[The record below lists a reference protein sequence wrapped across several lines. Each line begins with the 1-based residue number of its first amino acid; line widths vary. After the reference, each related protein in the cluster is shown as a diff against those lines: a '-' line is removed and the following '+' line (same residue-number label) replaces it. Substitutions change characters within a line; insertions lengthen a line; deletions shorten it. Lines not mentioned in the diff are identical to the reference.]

1 MRNPTAAF
9 CSPSWYSSTIGTDI
23 LYLYPRRLRSTS
35 SLNKAMVSVIWSR
48 EWKKSKFIFKKLQN
62 GIPDNRVVARF
73 VGGCVR
79 NYLLNEK
86 IDDID
91 IATILT
97 TDQIKEK
104 FKDTNLKVIDTGI
117 KHGTVT
123 IVSKNHKVELT
134 TLRKDIKT
142 DGRHAEVEYTDSWQ
156 QDSERRD
163 FTINAIYMDING
175 KLYDP
180 QMGTVDL
187 KNKNIKFI
195 GDPQKRIE
203 EDYLRIVRFI
213 RFKVMYDIVVE
224 PTTSDA
230 IKQNL
235 DGIQKISKERILIEL
250 LKILSL
256 KNFLTINQSS
266 NLREIFSMIFPEF
279 LYLNRLERLKKVY
292 QYSKVNVDIL
302 LAVMLIDDKEN
313 HEYFIHKY
321 NASNK
326 TKETLEQ
333 FYKNLIKLKND
344 KEFFEK
350 NLIKNVYL
358 NGKNHLIA
366 LNLINFSINSKVKI
380 NDFNKT
386 FNKIL
391 KIKVPIFPIDGEI
404 LKQKGMQE
412 GQSLGN
418 VLKTLEKEWINNNF
432 KISNERVEEIIKINS
447 N

>member
-1 MRNPTAAF
+1 MFT
-9 CSPSWYSSTIGTDI
+9 
-23 LYLYPRRLRSTS
+23 
-35 SLNKAMVSVIWSR
+35 LNLNFLKNFKRFIFPFYKNK
-48 EWKKSKFIFKKLQN
+48 ELKFIFKKLQE
-62 GIPDNRVVARF
+62 GIPEDKTAARF

-79 NYLLNEK
+79 KYLSYEK

-104 FKDTNLKVIDTGI
+104 FKDTDLKVIDTGV

-123 IVSKNHKVELT
+123 IVSENHKVELT

-142 DGRHAEVEYTDSWQ
+142 DGRHAEVEYTDDWQ

-175 KLYDP
+175 KLFDP
-180 QMGTVDL
+180 QMGTIDL

-292 QYSKVNVDIL
+292 EYSKVNVDIL

-350 NLIKNVYL
+350 NLIKNIYL

-366 LNLINFSINSKVKI
+366 LNLINFSINSKVKMS
-380 NDFNKT
+380 DFSKT
-386 FNKIL
+386 LNKIL
-391 KIKVPIFPIDGEI
+391 KIKVPIFPIDGET

-412 GQSLGN
+412 GQMLGN
-418 VLKTLEKEWINNNF
+418 VLKILEKEWINNNF
-432 KISNERVEEIIKINS
+432 QISNKRVEEIIKLNS

>member
-1 MRNPTAAF
+1 M
-9 CSPSWYSSTIGTDI
+9 
-23 LYLYPRRLRSTS
+23 
-35 SLNKAMVSVIWSR
+35 LNLNLNFLKII
-48 EWKKSKFIFKKLQN
+48 KSFIFPFYRDKDLKFIFKKLQE
-62 GIPDNRVVARF
+62 GIPEDKVTARF

-79 NYLLNEK
+79 KHLSNEK

-104 FKDTNLKVIDTGI
+104 FKDTNLKVIDTGV

-123 IVSKNHKVELT
+123 IVSENHKVELT

-142 DGRHAEVEYTDSWQ
+142 DGRHAEVEYTDNWQ

-180 QMGTVDL
+180 QMGTLDL

-213 RFKVMYDIVVE
+213 RFKVMYDIIVE

-235 DGIQKISKERILIEL
+235 DGIQKISKERILTEL

-266 NLREIFSMIFPEF
+266 NLREIFLMIFPEF
-279 LYLNRLERLKKVY
+279 LYLKRLERLKKIY

-302 LAVMLIDDKEN
+302 LAVMLIDDKDN

-326 TKETLEQ
+326 TKQTLKQ
-333 FYKNLIKLKND
+333 FNKNLIKLKNE

-350 NLIKNVYL
+350 NLIKNVYF

-380 NDFNKT
+380 NDFTKT
-386 FNKIL
+386 LNKIL
-391 KIKVPIFPIDGEI
+391 KTKVPIFPIDGET

-412 GQSLGN
+412 GQRLGN

-432 KISNERVEEIIKINS
+432 KISNERVDEIIKVNS

>member
-1 MRNPTAAF
+1 MFN
-9 CSPSWYSSTIGTDI
+9 
-23 LYLYPRRLRSTS
+23 
-35 SLNKAMVSVIWSR
+35 LNFNFLQKIKR
-48 EWKKSKFIFKKLQN
+48 KIFPFYRDKDLKFIFKKLQD
-62 GIPDNRVVARF
+62 GIPNDKIVARF

-79 NYLLNEK
+79 KYLSNEK

-91 IATILT
+91 IATTLT
-97 TDQIKEK
+97 ADQIKEK
-104 FKDTNLKVIDTGI
+104 FKDTNLKVIDTGL

-123 IVSKNHKVELT
+123 IVSKNYKVELT
-134 TLRKDIKT
+134 TLRKDIIT
-142 DGRHAEVEYTDSWQ
+142 DGRHAEVEYTDDWKK
-156 QDSERRD
+156 DSERRD
-163 FTINAIYMDING
+163 FTVNAIYMDING
-175 KLYDP
+175 KLFDP

-213 RFKVMYDIVVE
+213 RFKVMYDIIVE

-326 TKETLEQ
+326 TKETLDQ

-380 NDFNKT
+380 NDFTKT

-432 KISNERVEEIIKINS
+432 KISNERVEEIIKVNS

>member
-1 MRNPTAAF
+1 MFNLNLNFLKSIKSFIFPFYRNK
-9 CSPSWYSSTIGTDI
+9 D
-23 LYLYPRRLRSTS
+23 L
-35 SLNKAMVSVIWSR
+35 
-48 EWKKSKFIFKKLQN
+48 KFIFKKLQE
-62 GIPDNRVVARF
+62 GIPEDKVAARF

-79 NYLLNEK
+79 RHLSNEK

-91 IATILT
+91 VATILA

-104 FKDTNLKVIDTGI
+104 FKDTNLKVIDTGV

-123 IVSKNHKVELT
+123 IVSENRKVELT

-213 RFKVMYDIVVE
+213 RFKVMYDIIVE

-256 KNFLTINQSS
+256 ENFLTINQSS

-321 NASNK
+321 NVSNK

-380 NDFNKT
+380 NDFTKT

-432 KISNERVEEIIKINS
+432 KISNEKVEEIIKVNS

>member
-1 MRNPTAAF
+1 MLNLNFNFLKSIKSFIFPFYRNK
-9 CSPSWYSSTIGTDI
+9 D
-23 LYLYPRRLRSTS
+23 L
-35 SLNKAMVSVIWSR
+35 
-48 EWKKSKFIFKKLQN
+48 KFIFKKLQE
-62 GIPDNRVVARF
+62 GMPEGKVAARF

-79 NYLLNEK
+79 KHLLNEK

-104 FKDTNLKVIDTGI
+104 FKGTNLKVIDTGI

-142 DGRHAEVEYTDSWQ
+142 DGRHAEVEYTDNWQ

-279 LYLNRLERLKKVY
+279 LYLNRLERLKKIY
-292 QYSKVNVDIL
+292 KYSEVNVDIL
-302 LAVMLIDDKEN
+302 LAVMLIDEKAN

-333 FYKNLIKLKND
+333 FNKNLIKLKND

-358 NGKNHLIA
+358 NGKKHLIA

-380 NDFNKT
+380 KDFTKT
-386 FNKIL
+386 RNKIL
-391 KIKVPIFPIDGEI
+391 KIKAPIFPIDGET
-404 LKQKGMQE
+404 LKQKGMHE
-412 GQSLGN
+412 GQRLGN

-432 KISNERVEEIIKINS
+432 KISNERVEEIIKVNS

>member
-1 MRNPTAAF
+1 MFNLSFSFLENLKNFIFPFYRNK
-9 CSPSWYSSTIGTDI
+9 D
-23 LYLYPRRLRSTS
+23 LKL
-35 SLNKAMVSVIWSR
+35 
-48 EWKKSKFIFKKLQN
+48 IFKKLQD
-62 GIPDNRVVARF
+62 GIPEDKIAARF

-79 NYLLNEK
+79 KYLSNEK

-104 FKDTNLKVIDTGI
+104 FKDTDLKVIDTGV

-123 IVSKNHKVELT
+123 IISENHKIELT

-142 DGRHAEVEYTDSWQ
+142 DGRHAEVEYTDDWR

-175 KLYDP
+175 KIFDP

-187 KNKNIKFI
+187 KNKNVKFI

-203 EDYLRIVRFI
+203 EDYLRIVRFV
-213 RFKVMYDIVVE
+213 RFKVMYDMIVE
-224 PTTSDA
+224 PTTSNA

-235 DGIQKISKERILIEL
+235 DGIKKISKERILIEL

-256 KNFLTINQSS
+256 KNFLMINQSS
-266 NLREIFSMIFPEF
+266 NLKEIFLMIFPEF
-279 LYLNRLERLKKVY
+279 LYLRRLERLKKVY
-292 QYSKVNVDIL
+292 QYSEVNLDIL
-302 LAVMLIDDKEN
+302 LAVLLIDEKNN

-326 TKETLEQ
+326 TKEVLER
-333 FYKNLIKLKND
+333 FEKNFMKLNND
-344 KEFFEK
+344 KEFFERD
-350 NLIKNVYL
+350 LIKNIYF
-358 NGKNHLIA
+358 NKKNHLIA
-366 LNLINFSINSKVKI
+366 LNLVNFAINSKVKI
-380 NDFNKT
+380 KDFSKT
-386 FNKIL
+386 LNKIL
-391 KIKVPIFPIDGEI
+391 KTKVPTFPIDGET

-412 GQSLGN
+412 GQTLGN
-418 VLKTLEKEWINNNF
+418 VLKILEREWIKNNF
-432 KISNERVEEIIKINS
+432 KISNERVEEIIKVNS